1 MSDAQLSQFDDV
13 KNALLRKDEAFRR
26 LVSEHHALD
35 EHIRQLSGAPHP
47 SDQQQ
52 LDEVALKKQKL
63 ALKDRI
69 AAVVQRHALEDG
81 TARAH
86 PSF

>member
-1 MSDAQLSQFDDV
+1 MSDAPLSQFDDV

-35 EHIRQLSGAPHP
+35 EHIRHLSGAPHP
-47 SDQQQ
+47 SDQEQ

-81 TARAH
+81 TARPH